1 MALKD
6 ISLEIK
12 VKIALDAI
20 IGEVLGRGSA
30 EVAQKYPGISTRAV
44 TVLKNQALA
53 AIRDSFSKDSQAPA
67 TATMS
72 DEEMSARLDRL
83 LGSSLST
90 GEEADD
96 DEEAEQALQVKEI
109 VAAVMK
115 YNDRAAREGKQRIY
129 ISKAIAQELGHH
141 PLKEIDEYFRGN
153 RKAIDDHNTKHE
165 LKRNSN
171 RVLKGQDWQSWIEL

>member
-6 ISLEIK
+6 ISSENK

-20 IGEVLGRGSA
+20 IGEVLGRGSS
-30 EVAQKYPGISTRAV
+30 EVAQKYPGMSTRAV

-83 LGSSLST
+83 LGSSLS

-96 DEEAEQALQVKEI
+96 DEQAEQALQVKEI
-109 VAAVMK
+109 VTAVMK

-153 RKAIDDHNTKHE
+153 RKAIDDHNMKHE

-171 RVLKGQDWQSWIEL
+171 RVLKGQDWQTWIEF